1 MSLEIVKVPDIGD
14 YDSVDV
20 IEVNVSVGDVVSVED
35 SLITLETD
43 KASMEVPSPVAG
55 KISKITVKVG
65 DKVSEGAAIMEIEVE
80 GAASTKESTAEENN
94 AAPKAA
100 DSSSTAAS
108 KIVEVEVP
116 DIGDYDSV
124 DVIEVSVKAG
134 DTVEK
139 EDSLITLETD
149 KASMEVPSPVSG
161 KVVEVIAKVGDK
173 VSQGSIILKIESG
186 DSASSA
192 PAKQESASDS
202 SSKAASSEVVDVE
215 VPDIGD
221 YDSVDVI
228 EVSVKA
234 GDKVEKEDSL
244 ITLETD
250 KASMEVPSPASG
262 EVVEVI
268 AKVGDKV
275 SQGSLILK
283 IKTVGSVSS
292 TATQSQESKSAP
304 AKQEA
309 PKSVDTAPVASSEIV
324 DNSNAHASPSVRKLA
339 RILNVDLS
347 KVKATGRKGRVSKE
361 DCYNY
366 IKTAV
371 TQVQSG
377 KVASSSNSGAGL
389 DLLPDPVVD
398 FSKFGEIET
407 QPLTRINKISAK
419 NLHRNWVKIPHV
431 TFYDDADVTDLEEF
445 RKSKKAFSD
454 KTGIKIT
461 PLSFLIKA
469 AAVALK
475 EFPKFNSSLSADGEN
490 LIIKK
495 YYNIGFA
502 ADTPAGLMVPVVKD
516 ADKKG
521 IVEISKDIMDL
532 AGKARDGK
540 LGSKDM
546 TGATF
551 TISSIGVLGT
561 TSFTPI
567 INMPEVA
574 IMGVSKTAVKP
585 VWNGKEFVP
594 KSMLPLSLSTDHRVI
609 DGAYAAK
616 FLTRYCQILSDLRE
630 IIM

>member
-1 MSLEIVKVPDIGD
+1 MSIEIVKIPDIGD

-20 IEVNVSVGDVVSVED
+20 IEVNVAEGDVIAEED

-55 KISKITVKVG
+55 KVVKLTVNVG
-65 DKVSEGAAIMEIEVE
+65 DKVSEGSAIMEVE
-80 GAASTKESTAEENN
+80 LEGSSDTAAEEKP
-94 AAPKAA
+94 AQQTESASA
-100 DSSSTAAS
+100 SSGATETVDV
-108 KIVEVEVP
+108 KVP
-116 DIGDYDSV
+116 DIGDYDAAEI
-124 DVIEVSVKAG
+124 IEIAVKVG
-134 DTVEK
+134 DEIEE

-149 KASMEVPSPVSG
+149 KASMEVPSSASG
-161 KVVEVIAKVGDK
+161 KITEIAVKVGEK
-173 VSQGSIILKIESG
+173 VGEGDLILKVESG
-186 DSASSA
+186 ASQSASAFTEEQNQQSA
-192 PAKQESASDS
+192 PAQASE
-202 SSKAASSEVVDVE
+202 KVVDVE

-228 EVSVKA
+228 EVSVA
-234 GDKVEKEDSL
+234 VGDKIEEEDSL
-244 ITLETD
+244 VTLETD
-250 KASMEVPSPASG
+250 KASMEVPSPVAG
-262 EVVEVI
+262 EITEVI
-268 AKVGDKV
+268 TKVGDKV

-283 IKTVGSVSS
+283 VKTQES
-292 TATQSQESKSAP
+292 APAAAPSQPAKQEVPKQDSKSAP
-304 AKQEA
+304 TPA
-309 PKSVDTAPVASSEIV
+309 PAQSSVNEYAV
-324 DNSNAHASPSVRKLA
+324 DNSNAHASPAVRKLA

-347 KVKATGRKGRVSKE
+347 KVKATGRKGRVTKE

-366 IKTAV
+366 IKHAV
-371 TQVQSG
+371 TQVQTG
-377 KVASSSNSGAGL
+377 KVAASGSGL
-389 DLLPDPVVD
+389 DLLDDPVVD

-445 RKSKKAFSD
+445 RKAKKGFAE
-454 KTGIKIT
+454 KMGVKIT
-461 PLSFLIKA
+461 PLSFLVKA
-469 AAVALK
+469 AAVALQ
-475 EFPKFNSSLSADGEN
+475 EFPRMNSSLSNDGEN
-490 LIIKK
+490 LILKK

-502 ADTPAGLMVPVVKD
+502 ADTPAGLMVPVIKD

-521 IVEISKDIMDL
+521 IIEISKDIMEL

-546 TGATF
+546 SGATF

-561 TSFTPI
+561 TAFTPI

-585 VWNGKEFVP
+585 VWNGKEFEP
-594 KSMLPLSLSTDHRVI
+594 RTMLPLSMSADHRVI
-609 DGAYAAK
+609 DGALAAK
-616 FLTRYCQILSDLRE
+616 FLTRYSQILSDLRE

>member
-1 MSLEIVKVPDIGD
+1 MSIEIVKVPDIGD

-20 IEVNVSVGDVVSVED
+20 IEVNVAEGDVIAEED

-55 KISKITVKVG
+55 KIVKLTV
-65 DKVSEGAAIMEIEVE
+65 
-80 GAASTKESTAEENN
+80 
-94 AAPKAA
+94 
-100 DSSSTAAS
+100 
-108 KIVEVEVP
+108 
-116 DIGDYDSV
+116 
-124 DVIEVSVKAG
+124 
-134 DTVEK
+134 
-139 EDSLITLETD
+139 
-149 KASMEVPSPVSG
+149 
-161 KVVEVIAKVGDK
+161 KVGDK
-173 VSQGSIILKIESG
+173 VSQGSAIMEVEVEGDATAAESKQE
-186 DSASSA
+186 AA
-192 PAKQESASDS
+192 PAPQQQQVTAI
-202 SSKAASSEVVDVE
+202 VDVE

-228 EVSVKA
+228 EVSVA
-234 GDKVEKEDSL
+234 VGDEIAEEDSL

-250 KASMEVPSPASG
+250 KASMEVPSPVAG
-262 EVVEVI
+262 KVVEI
-268 AKVGDKV
+268 ITKVGDKV

-283 IKTVGSVSS
+283 VETGASASAPTQAPAQQATSAQPASEEVIDVKVPDIGDYDSVDVIEVSVAVGDTIAEEDSLITLETDKASMEVPSPVAGEVVEIITKVGDKVSQGSLILKVKTKGAAPV
-292 TATQSQESKSAP
+292 AAPSQP

-309 PKSVDTAPVASSEIV
+309 PKQESKPLAPAPAQTNVNDYAV
-324 DNSNAHASPSVRKLA
+324 DNSNAHASPAVRKLA

-347 KVKATGRKGRVSKE
+347 KVKATGRKGRVTKE

-366 IKTAV
+366 IKHAV
-371 TQVQSG
+371 TQVQTG
-377 KVASSSNSGAGL
+377 KVAASGSGL
-389 DLLPDPVVD
+389 DLLDDPVVD
-398 FSKFGEIET
+398 FAKFGEIET

-445 RKSKKAFSD
+445 RKSKKAFSE

-461 PLSFLIKA
+461 PLSFLVKA
-469 AAVALK
+469 AAVALQ
-475 EFPKFNSSLSADGEN
+475 EFPRMNSSLSNDGEN
-490 LIIKK
+490 LILKK

-502 ADTPAGLMVPVVKD
+502 ADTPAGLMVPVIKD

-521 IVEISKDIMDL
+521 IVEISKDIMEL

-540 LGSKDM
+540 LGAKDM

-561 TSFTPI
+561 TAFTPI

-585 VWNGKEFVP
+585 VWNGKEFEP
-594 KSMLPLSLSTDHRVI
+594 RTMLPLSMSADHRVI
-609 DGAYAAK
+609 DGALAAK

>member
-1 MSLEIVKVPDIGD
+1 MSIEIVKVPDIGD

-20 IEVNVSVGDVVSVED
+20 IEVNVAEGDVIAEED

-43 KASMEVPSPVAG
+43 KASMEVPSPIAG
-55 KISKITVKVG
+55 KIVKLTVKVG
-65 DKVSEGAAIMEIEVE
+65 DKVSQGSAIMEVEVA
-80 GAASTKESTAEENN
+80 GDATAAEPKQE
-94 AAPKAA
+94 AAPAQQQQA
-100 DSSSTAAS
+100 TA
-108 KIVEVEVP
+108 IVDVEVP

-124 DVIEVSVKAG
+124 DVIEVSVAVG
-134 DTVEK
+134 DEIAE

-161 KVVEVIAKVGDK
+161 KVVEIITKVGDK
-173 VSQGSIILKIESG
+173 VSQGSLILKVETG
-186 DSASSA
+186 TSASATTQA
-192 PAKQESASDS
+192 PAQQVAAAQSATE
-202 SSKAASSEVVDVE
+202 EVVDVK

-228 EVSVKA
+228 EVSVA
-234 GDKVEKEDSL
+234 VGDTIAEEDSL

-250 KASMEVPSPASG
+250 KASMEVPSPVAG
-262 EVVEVI
+262 EVVEI
-268 AKVGDKV
+268 ITKVGDKV

-283 IKTVGSVSS
+283 VKTKGAAPV
-292 TATQSQESKSAP
+292 TAPSQP
-304 AKQEA
+304 AKQES
-309 PKSVDTAPVASSEIV
+309 KPVAPAPAQTNVNEYAV
-324 DNSNAHASPSVRKLA
+324 DNSNAHASPAVRKLA

-366 IKTAV
+366 IKHAV
-371 TQVQSG
+371 TQVQTG
-377 KVASSSNSGAGL
+377 KVAASGNGL
-389 DLLPDPVVD
+389 DLLDDPVVD
-398 FSKFGEIET
+398 FAKFGEIET

-445 RKSKKAFSD
+445 RKSKKAFSE
-454 KTGIKIT
+454 KTGVKIT
-461 PLSFLIKA
+461 PLSFLVKA
-469 AAVALK
+469 AAVALQ
-475 EFPKFNSSLSADGEN
+475 EFPRMNSSLSNDGEN
-490 LIIKK
+490 LILKK

-502 ADTPAGLMVPVVKD
+502 ADTPAGLMVPVIKD

-521 IVEISKDIMDL
+521 IIEISKDIMEL

-540 LGSKDM
+540 LGAKDM

-561 TSFTPI
+561 TAFTPI

-585 VWNGKEFVP
+585 VWNGKEFEP
-594 KSMLPLSLSTDHRVI
+594 RTMLPLSMSADHRVI
-609 DGAYAAK
+609 DGALAAK
-616 FLTRYCQILSDLRE
+616 FLTRYSQILSDLRE

>member
-1 MSLEIVKVPDIGD
+1 MSVEIVKVPDIGD

-20 IEVNVSVGDVVSVED
+20 IEVNVAEGDVIAEED

-55 KISKITVKVG
+55 KIVKLTVKVG
-65 DKVSEGAAIMEIEVE
+65 DKVSEGSAIMEVELEGSADTAEDKPAQQTESAPASSGATETVDVKVPDIGDYDAAEIIEISVKVGDEIAEEDSLITLETDKASMEVPSSASGKVVE
-80 GAASTKESTAEENN
+80 IAVKVGEKVGEGDLILKVESGANQSASASTQEQTQQSSAPAQTSEEVV
-94 AAPKAA
+94 
-100 DSSSTAAS
+100 D
-108 KIVEVEVP
+108 VEVP

-124 DVIEVSVKAG
+124 DVIELSVAVG
-134 DTVEK
+134 DKVEE

-161 KVVEVIAKVGDK
+161 EVTE
-173 VSQGSIILKIESG
+173 II
-186 DSASSA
+186 
-192 PAKQESASDS
+192 
-202 SSKAASSEVVDVE
+202 
-215 VPDIGD
+215 
-221 YDSVDVI
+221 
-228 EVSVKA
+228 
-234 GDKVEKEDSL
+234 
-244 ITLETD
+244 T
-250 KASMEVPSPASG
+250 
-262 EVVEVI
+262 
-268 AKVGDKV
+268 KVGDKV

-283 IKTVGSVSS
+283 VKTQGAAPAPAPS
-292 TATQSQESKSAP
+292 QS

-309 PKSVDTAPVASSEIV
+309 PTKQDSKPAPTPAPAQNSVNEYAV
-324 DNSNAHASPSVRKLA
+324 DNSNAHASPAVRKLA

-347 KVKATGRKGRVSKE
+347 KVKATGRKGRVTKE

-366 IKTAV
+366 IKHAV
-371 TQVQSG
+371 TQVQTG
-377 KVASSSNSGAGL
+377 KVAASGSGL
-389 DLLPDPVVD
+389 DLLDDPVID

-431 TFYDDADVTDLEEF
+431 TFYDDADVSDLEEF
-445 RKSKKAFSD
+445 RKSKKAFAE
-454 KTGIKIT
+454 KMGVKIT
-461 PLSFLIKA
+461 PLSFLVKA
-469 AAVALK
+469 AAVALQ
-475 EFPKFNSSLSADGEN
+475 EFPRMNSSLSNDGEN
-490 LIIKK
+490 LILKK

-502 ADTPAGLMVPVVKD
+502 ADTPAGLMVPVIKD

-521 IVEISKDIMDL
+521 IIEISKDIMEL

-546 TGATF
+546 SGATF

-561 TSFTPI
+561 TAFTPI

-585 VWNGKEFVP
+585 IWNGKEFEP
-594 KSMLPLSLSTDHRVI
+594 RTMLPLSMSADHRVI
-609 DGAYAAK
+609 DGALAAK
-616 FLTRYCQILSDLRE
+616 FLTRYSQILSDLRE

>member
-1 MSLEIVKVPDIGD
+1 MSIEIVKVPDIGD

-20 IEVNVSVGDVVSVED
+20 IEVNVAEGDVIAEED

-55 KISKITVKVG
+55 KVVKLTVKVG
-65 DKVSEGAAIMEIEVE
+65 DKVSEGSAIMEVEVA
-80 GAASTKESTAEENN
+80 GAETAEE
-94 AAPKAA
+94 PKQE
-100 DSSSTAAS
+100 AS
-108 KIVEVEVP
+108 P
-116 DIGDYDSV
+116 
-124 DVIEVSVKAG
+124 
-134 DTVEK
+134 
-139 EDSLITLETD
+139 
-149 KASMEVPSPVSG
+149 
-161 KVVEVIAKVGDK
+161 
-173 VSQGSIILKIESG
+173 
-186 DSASSA
+186 A
-192 PAKQESASDS
+192 PASQQATQ
-202 SSKAASSEVVDVE
+202 VVDVE

-228 EVSVKA
+228 EVSVA
-234 GDKVEKEDSL
+234 VGDEVAEEDSL

-250 KASMEVPSPASG
+250 KASMEVPSPVAG
-262 EVVEVI
+262 KVVELI

-283 IKTVGSVSS
+283 VETGATGSASVEQSTTQEASAPTQASEEVVDVQVPDIGDYDSVDVIEVSVAVGDKIEEEDSLVTLETDKASMEVPSPVAGEVVEVITKVGDKVSQGSLILKVKTQGSAPAV
-292 TATQSQESKSAP
+292 APSQP

-309 PKSVDTAPVASSEIV
+309 PKQDSKSTPAPAPAQSSVNEYAV
-324 DNSNAHASPSVRKLA
+324 DNSNAHASPAVRKLA

-347 KVKATGRKGRVSKE
+347 KVKATGRKGRVTKE

-366 IKTAV
+366 IKHAV
-371 TQVQSG
+371 TQVQTG
-377 KVASSSNSGAGL
+377 KVAASGSGL
-389 DLLPDPVVD
+389 DLLDDPVVD

-445 RKSKKAFSD
+445 RKAKKGFAE
-454 KTGIKIT
+454 KMGVKIT
-461 PLSFLIKA
+461 PLSFLVKA
-469 AAVALK
+469 AAVALQ
-475 EFPKFNSSLSADGEN
+475 EFPRMNSSLSNDGEN
-490 LIIKK
+490 LILKK

-502 ADTPAGLMVPVVKD
+502 ADTPAGLMVPVIKD

-521 IVEISKDIMDL
+521 IIEISKDIMEL

-546 TGATF
+546 SGATF

-561 TSFTPI
+561 TAFTPI

-585 VWNGKEFVP
+585 VWNGKEFEP
-594 KSMLPLSLSTDHRVI
+594 RTMLPLSMSADHRVI
-609 DGAYAAK
+609 DGALAAK
-616 FLTRYCQILSDLRE
+616 FLTRYSQILSDLRE

>member
-1 MSLEIVKVPDIGD
+1 MSIEIVKVPDIGD

-20 IEVNVSVGDVVSVED
+20 IEVNVAEGDVIAEED

-43 KASMEVPSPVAG
+43 KASMEVPSPIAG
-55 KISKITVKVG
+55 KIVKLTVKVG
-65 DKVSEGAAIMEIEVE
+65 DKVSQGSAIMEVEVA
-80 GAASTKESTAEENN
+80 GDATAAEPKQE
-94 AAPKAA
+94 AAPAQQQQA
-100 DSSSTAAS
+100 TV
-108 KIVEVEVP
+108 IVDVEVP

-124 DVIEVSVKAG
+124 DVIEVSVAVG
-134 DTVEK
+134 DEIAE

-161 KVVEVIAKVGDK
+161 KVVEIITKVGDK
-173 VSQGSIILKIESG
+173 VSQGSLILKVETG
-186 DSASSA
+186 ASASATTQA
-192 PAKQESASDS
+192 PAQQVAAAQSATE
-202 SSKAASSEVVDVE
+202 EVVDVK

-228 EVSVKA
+228 EVSVA
-234 GDKVEKEDSL
+234 VGDTIAEEDSL

-250 KASMEVPSPASG
+250 KASMEVPSPVAG
-262 EVVEVI
+262 EVVEI
-268 AKVGDKV
+268 ITKVGDKV

-283 IKTVGSVSS
+283 VKTKG
-292 TATQSQESKSAP
+292 AAPSQP

-309 PKSVDTAPVASSEIV
+309 PKQESKPVAPAPAQTNVNEYAV
-324 DNSNAHASPSVRKLA
+324 DNSNAHASPAVRKLA

-366 IKTAV
+366 IKHAV
-371 TQVQSG
+371 TQVQTG
-377 KVASSSNSGAGL
+377 KVAASGNGL
-389 DLLPDPVVD
+389 DLLDDPVVD
-398 FSKFGEIET
+398 FAKFGEIET

-445 RKSKKAFSD
+445 RKSKKAFSE
-454 KTGIKIT
+454 KTGVKIT
-461 PLSFLIKA
+461 PLSFLVKA
-469 AAVALK
+469 AAVALQ
-475 EFPKFNSSLSADGEN
+475 EFPRMNSSLSNDGEN
-490 LIIKK
+490 LILKK

-502 ADTPAGLMVPVVKD
+502 ADTPAGLMVPVIKD

-521 IVEISKDIMDL
+521 IIEISKDIMEL

-540 LGSKDM
+540 LGAKDM

-561 TSFTPI
+561 TAFTPI

-585 VWNGKEFVP
+585 VWNGKEFEP
-594 KSMLPLSLSTDHRVI
+594 RTMLPLSMSADHRVI
-609 DGAYAAK
+609 DGALAAK
-616 FLTRYCQILSDLRE
+616 FLTRYSQILSDLRE

>member
-1 MSLEIVKVPDIGD
+1 MSIEIVKVPDIGD

-20 IEVNVSVGDVVSVED
+20 IEVNVAEGDVIAEED

-55 KISKITVKVG
+55 KIVKLTVKVG
-65 DKVSEGAAIMEIEVE
+65 DKVSEGFAIMEVEVE
-80 GAASTKESTAEENN
+80 GSTDAAEEKPAQKEE
-94 AAPKAA
+94 AAPA
-100 DSSSTAAS
+100 SSGAT
-108 KIVEVEVP
+108 EVVDVKVP
-116 DIGDYDSV
+116 DIGDYDAAEI
-124 DVIEVSVKAG
+124 IEISVKVG
-134 DTVEK
+134 DEIEE

-149 KASMEVPSPVSG
+149 KASMEVPSSASG
-161 KVVEVIAKVGDK
+161 KVTELAVKVGDK
-173 VSQGSIILKIESG
+173 VGEGDLILKVETG
-186 DSASSA
+186 ASASTSAQDAQQSA
-192 PAKQESASDS
+192 PAQASG
-202 SSKAASSEVVDVE
+202 EVVDVE

-228 EVSVKA
+228 EVSVA
-234 GDKVEKEDSL
+234 VGDKVEEEDSL

-250 KASMEVPSPASG
+250 KASMEVPSPVAG
-262 EVVEVI
+262 EVTEVI
-268 AKVGDKV
+268 TKVGDKV

-283 IKTVGSVSS
+283 VKTQGSASV
-292 TATQSQESKSAP
+292 AAPSQP

-309 PKSVDTAPVASSEIV
+309 PKQESKPTQASTQNSVNEYEV
-324 DNSNAHASPSVRKLA
+324 DNSNAHASPAVRKLA

-347 KVKATGRKGRVSKE
+347 KVKATGRKGRVTKE

-366 IKTAV
+366 IKHAV
-371 TQVQSG
+371 TQVQTG
-377 KVASSSNSGAGL
+377 KVAASGNGL
-389 DLLPDPVVD
+389 DLLDDPVVD

-445 RKSKKAFSD
+445 RKAKKAFAE
-454 KTGIKIT
+454 KVGVKIT
-461 PLSFLIKA
+461 PLSFLVKA
-469 AAVALK
+469 AAVALQ
-475 EFPKFNSSLSADGEN
+475 EFPRMNSSLTNDGEN
-490 LIIKK
+490 LVLKK

-502 ADTPAGLMVPVVKD
+502 ADTPAGLMVPVIKD

-521 IVEISKDIMDL
+521 IIEISKDIMEL

-546 TGATF
+546 SGATF

-561 TSFTPI
+561 TAFTPI

-585 VWNGKEFVP
+585 IWNGKEFEP
-594 KSMLPLSLSTDHRVI
+594 RTMLPLSMSADHRVI
-609 DGAYAAK
+609 DGALAAK
-616 FLTRYCQILSDLRE
+616 FLTRYSQILSDLRE

>member
-1 MSLEIVKVPDIGD
+1 MSLEIIKVPDVGD

-20 IEVNVSVGDVVSVED
+20 IEINVAEGDVVSVED

-55 KISKITVKVG
+55 KIAKITVKVG
-65 DKVSEGAAIMEIEVE
+65 DAVSEGVAIMEVE
-80 GAASTKESTAEENN
+80 LEGGAAEAPVQES
-94 AAPKAA
+94 APASA
-100 DSSSTAAS
+100 PAAAS
-108 KIVEVEVP
+108 QIVDVQVP
-116 DIGDYDSV
+116 DIGDYDAV
-124 DVIEVSVKAG
+124 DVIEVSVAVG
-134 DTVEK
+134 DEVAE
-139 EDSLITLETD
+139 EDSLVTLETD
-149 KASMEVPSPVSG
+149 KASMEVPSPVAG
-161 KVVEVIAKVGDK
+161 KVVEIITKVGDS
-173 VSQGSIILKIESG
+173 VAQGSLVLRVETG
-186 DSASSA
+186 AAEAPAQESA
-192 PAKQESASDS
+192 PAPQASAGG
-202 SSKAASSEVVDVE
+202 EVVNVE

-221 YDSVDVI
+221 YDAVDVI
-228 EVSVKA
+228 EVSVA
-234 GDKVEKEDSL
+234 VGDTVAEEDSL
-244 ITLETD
+244 VTLETD
-250 KASMEVPSPASG
+250 KASMEVPSPVAG
-262 EVVEVI
+262 EIVEIVT
-268 AKVGDKV
+268 KVGDSV
-275 SQGSLILK
+275 AQGSLIVK
-283 IKTVGSVSS
+283 VKTAGSVAVS
-292 TATQSQESKSAP
+292 TPAQAPKSAP

-309 PKSVDTAPVASSEIV
+309 PKAAAPTPVAASDVV
-324 DNSNAHASPSVRKLA
+324 DNSNTHASPAVRKLA

-347 KVKATGRKGRVSKE
+347 KIKGSGRKGRITKE

-366 IKTAV
+366 IKNAV
-371 TQVQSG
+371 TQVQTG
-377 KVASSSNSGAGL
+377 KVASSNGGAGL

-431 TFYDDADVTDLEEF
+431 TFYDDADVSDLEEF
-445 RKSKKAFSD
+445 RKSKKAFAE
-454 KTGIKIT
+454 KTGVKIT

-469 AAVALK
+469 AAVALQ

-490 LIIKK
+490 LVLKK
-495 YYNIGFA
+495 FYNIGFA

-521 IVEISKDIMDL
+521 IIEISKDIMEL

-540 LGSKDM
+540 LGGKDM

-594 KSMLPLSLSTDHRVI
+594 RSMLPLSLSTDHRVI

>member
-1 MSLEIVKVPDIGD
+1 MSIEIVKVPDIGD

-20 IEVNVSVGDVVSVED
+20 IEVNVAQGDVIAEED

-55 KISKITVKVG
+55 KIVKLTVKVG
-65 DKVSEGAAIMEIEVE
+65 DKVSEGSAIMEVEIE
-80 GAASTKESTAEENN
+80 GDNAKDSSKESQKQEDSSN
-94 AAPKAA
+94 KAA
-100 DSSSTAAS
+100 KSSGGS
-108 KIVEVEVP
+108 K
-116 DIGDYDSV
+116 
-124 DVIEVSVKAG
+124 
-134 DTVEK
+134 
-139 EDSLITLETD
+139 
-149 KASMEVPSPVSG
+149 
-161 KVVEVIAKVGDK
+161 
-173 VSQGSIILKIESG
+173 
-186 DSASSA
+186 
-192 PAKQESASDS
+192 
-202 SSKAASSEVVDVE
+202 VVDVE

-228 EVSVKA
+228 EVSVSV
-234 GDKVEKEDSL
+234 GDEVAEEDSL

-250 KASMEVPSPASG
+250 KASMEVPSPVAG
-262 EVVEVI
+262 KVVEI
-268 AKVGDKV
+268 LTKVGDKV

-283 IKTVGSVSS
+283 VETGAAQESSDSQEAEASAPTKVSEEEIDVEVPDIGDYDSVDVIEVSVKVGDKIEEEDSLITLETDKASMEVPSPVAGEVTQVITKVGDKVSQGSVILKVKI
-292 TATQSQESKSAP
+292 QGSAP
-304 AKQEA
+304 AQTSQAFKQEKPQTSKKQE
-309 PKSVDTAPVASSEIV
+309 PKPTSPAQNSVNEYEV
-324 DNSNAHASPSVRKLA
+324 DNSNAHASPAVRKLA
-339 RILNVDLS
+339 RILNVDLK
-347 KVKATGRKGRVSKE
+347 KVKATGRKGRVTKE

-366 IKTAV
+366 IKHAV

-377 KVASSSNSGAGL
+377 KVAASGSGL
-389 DLLPDPVVD
+389 DLLDDPVID

-445 RKSKKAFSD
+445 RKSKKAFAE
-454 KTGIKIT
+454 KAGVKIT
-461 PLSFLIKA
+461 PLSFLVKA
-469 AAVALK
+469 AAVALQ
-475 EFPKFNSSLSADGEN
+475 EFPRMNSSLSNDGEN
-490 LIIKK
+490 LILKK

-502 ADTPAGLMVPVVKD
+502 ADTPAGLMVPVIKD

-521 IVEISKDIMDL
+521 IIEISKDIMEL

-561 TSFTPI
+561 TAFTPI

-585 VWNGKEFVP
+585 IWNGKEFEP
-594 KSMLPLSLSTDHRVI
+594 RTMLPLSMSADHRVI
-609 DGAYAAK
+609 DGALAAK
-616 FLTRYCQILSDLRE
+616 FLTRYSQILSDLRE

>member
-1 MSLEIVKVPDIGD
+1 MSIEIVKVPDIGD

-20 IEVNVSVGDVVSVED
+20 IEVNVAEGDVIAEED

-55 KISKITVKVG
+55 KIVKVTVKVG
-65 DKVSEGAAIMEIEVE
+65 DKVSEGSVIMEVEVA
-80 GAASTKESTAEENN
+80 GAETAEE
-94 AAPKAA
+94 P
-100 DSSSTAAS
+100 
-108 KIVEVEVP
+108 
-116 DIGDYDSV
+116 
-124 DVIEVSVKAG
+124 
-134 DTVEK
+134 
-139 EDSLITLETD
+139 
-149 KASMEVPSPVSG
+149 
-161 KVVEVIAKVGDK
+161 
-173 VSQGSIILKIESG
+173 
-186 DSASSA
+186 
-192 PAKQESASDS
+192 KQEASPAPTS
-202 SSKAASSEVVDVE
+202 QQATQIVDVE

-228 EVSVKA
+228 EVSVSV
-234 GDKVEKEDSL
+234 GDEVAEEDSL

-250 KASMEVPSPASG
+250 KASMEVPSPVAG
-262 EVVEVI
+262 KVVEVVT
-268 AKVGDKV
+268 KVGDKV

-283 IKTVGSVSS
+283 VETGAGASSSAQDAQQLTPAQASEEVVNVEVPDIGDYDSVDVIEVSVAVGDKVKEEDPLITLETDKASMEVPSPVAGEVVEVVTKVGDKVSQGSLILKVKTQRS
-292 TATQSQESKSAP
+292 TPVAAPSQP

-309 PKSVDTAPVASSEIV
+309 PKQTSQLAPAPAPTQSSVNEYAV
-324 DNSNAHASPSVRKLA
+324 DNSNAHASPAVRKLA

-347 KVKATGRKGRVSKE
+347 KVKATGRKGRVTKE

-366 IKTAV
+366 IKHAV
-371 TQVQSG
+371 TQVQTG
-377 KVASSSNSGAGL
+377 KVAASGSGL
-389 DLLPDPVVD
+389 DLLDDPVVD

-431 TFYDDADVTDLEEF
+431 TFYDDADITDLEEF
-445 RKSKKAFSD
+445 RKSKKAFAE
-454 KTGIKIT
+454 KAGVKIT
-461 PLSFLIKA
+461 PLSFLVKA
-469 AAVALK
+469 AAVALQ
-475 EFPKFNSSLSADGEN
+475 EFPRMNSSLSNDGEN
-490 LIIKK
+490 LILKK

-502 ADTPAGLMVPVVKD
+502 ADTPAGLMVPVIKD

-521 IVEISKDIMDL
+521 IIEISKDIMEL

-546 TGATF
+546 SGATF

-561 TSFTPI
+561 TAFTPI

-585 VWNGKEFVP
+585 IWNGKEFEP
-594 KSMLPLSLSTDHRVI
+594 RTMLPLSMSADHRVI
-609 DGAYAAK
+609 DGALAAK
-616 FLTRYCQILSDLRE
+616 FLTRYSQILSDLRE

>member
-1 MSLEIVKVPDIGD
+1 MSIEIVKVPDIGD

-20 IEVNVSVGDVVSVED
+20 IEVNVAEGDVIAEED

-55 KISKITVKVG
+55 KIVKLTV
-65 DKVSEGAAIMEIEVE
+65 
-80 GAASTKESTAEENN
+80 
-94 AAPKAA
+94 
-100 DSSSTAAS
+100 
-108 KIVEVEVP
+108 
-116 DIGDYDSV
+116 
-124 DVIEVSVKAG
+124 
-134 DTVEK
+134 
-139 EDSLITLETD
+139 
-149 KASMEVPSPVSG
+149 
-161 KVVEVIAKVGDK
+161 KVGDK
-173 VSQGSIILKIESG
+173 VSQGSVIMEVEVAG
-186 DSASSA
+186 DATAVEPKQEAA
-192 PAKQESASDS
+192 PAPQQQQAT
-202 SSKAASSEVVDVE
+202 AIVDVE

-228 EVSVKA
+228 EVSVA
-234 GDKVEKEDSL
+234 IGDEVAEEDSL

-250 KASMEVPSPASG
+250 KASMEVPSPVAG
-262 EVVEVI
+262 KVVEI
-268 AKVGDKV
+268 ITKVGDKV

-283 IKTVGSVSS
+283 VETGATTQAPAQQVAAAQSATEEVVDVKVPDIGDYDSVDVIEVSVAIGDEVAEEDSLITLETDKASMEVPSPVAGEVVEIITKVGDKVSQGSLILKVKTKGSAPV
-292 TATQSQESKSAP
+292 AAPSQP
-304 AKQEA
+304 AKQES
-309 PKSVDTAPVASSEIV
+309 PKQESKPVAPAPAQTNVNEYAV
-324 DNSNAHASPSVRKLA
+324 DNSNAHASPAVRKLA

-366 IKTAV
+366 IKHAV
-371 TQVQSG
+371 TQIQTG
-377 KVASSSNSGAGL
+377 KVAASGSGL
-389 DLLPDPVVD
+389 DLLDDPVVD
-398 FSKFGEIET
+398 FAKFGEIET

-445 RKSKKAFSD
+445 RKSKKAFSE

-461 PLSFLIKA
+461 PLSFLVKA
-469 AAVALK
+469 AAVALQ
-475 EFPKFNSSLSADGEN
+475 EFPRMNSSLSNDGEN
-490 LIIKK
+490 LILKK

-502 ADTPAGLMVPVVKD
+502 ADTPAGLMVPVIKD

-521 IVEISKDIMDL
+521 IVEISKDIMEL

-540 LGSKDM
+540 LGAKDM

-561 TSFTPI
+561 TAFTPI

-585 VWNGKEFVP
+585 VWNGKEFEP
-594 KSMLPLSLSTDHRVI
+594 RTMLPLSMSADHRVI
-609 DGAYAAK
+609 DGALAAK
-616 FLTRYCQILSDLRE
+616 FLTRYSQILSDLRE